1 MGEDDER
8 EAGGRAPM
16 KVVLFCGGFG
26 VRMGEETQRIP
37 KPMILVGNRPILW
50 HIMKY
55 YAAWGHREFILC
67 LGYKGESIKEY
78 FLGYNEAL
86 SNDFVLTNGGREV
99 QLLGSDISDW
109 RITFVDTGPQATIG
123 DRLKAVTPHLG
134 EDEYFLATYGDGL
147 TDAPLDDM
155 IERLKSSGRTG
166 LFLSVRPV
174 FNAHVVDVD
183 QDGVVRSIEDME
195 EANVWINGGFFVL
208 RRDVLDYIEPGE
220 ELVLEPFRRLI
231 EKGELIGYRYEGFW
245 EPMDTIKDKQR
256 LDALAESGRAPWRHS
271 GVEGQSL

>member
-1 MGEDDER
+1 
-8 EAGGRAPM
+8 M

-99 QLLGSDISDW
+99 ELLGSDISDW

-123 DRLKAVTPHLG
+123 DRLKAVTPYLG
-134 EDEYFLATYGDGL
+134 DDEYFLATYGDGL
-147 TDAPLDDM
+147 TDAPLDDL
-155 IERLKSSGRTG
+155 IERLKTSGRTG

-174 FNAHVVDVD
+174 FNAHVVEVD
-183 QDGVVRSIEDME
+183 DRNGGIVRSIEDMQ
-195 EANVWINGGFFVL
+195 EANVWINGGFFVF
-208 RRDVLDYIEPGE
+208 RRDVLDYIQPGE

-256 LDALAESGRAPWRHS
+256 LDQLADSGHAPWRHS
-271 GVEGQSL
+271 GHESRTP

>member
-1 MGEDDER
+1 
-8 EAGGRAPM
+8 M

-155 IERLKSSGRTG
+155 IERLKTSGRTG

>member
-1 MGEDDER
+1 V
-8 EAGGRAPM
+8 
-16 KVVLFCGGFG
+16 KVVLFCGGLG
-26 VRMGEETQRIP
+26 VRMGEETKRIP
-37 KPMILVGNRPILW
+37 KPMITVGNRPILW

-55 YAAWGHREFILC
+55 YAAWGHREFVLC

-86 SNDFVLTNGGREV
+86 SNDFVLSNGGRDVE
-99 QLLGSDISDW
+99 LLGSDISDW
-109 RITFVDTGPQATIG
+109 KITFVDTGAQATIG
-123 DRLKAVTPHLG
+123 ERLVAVAPHLG

-155 IERLKSSGRTG
+155 NDRLATSGRTA

-183 QDGVVRSIEDME
+183 DDGVVKSIEDME
-195 EANVWINGGFFVL
+195 QANVWINGGYFVL
-208 RRDVLDYIEPGE
+208 RRDVLKYIQPGE
-220 ELVLEPFRRLI
+220 ELVEAPFRRLI
-231 EKGELIGYRYEGFW
+231 EKGELIAYRYEGFW

-256 LDALAESGRAPWRHS
+256 LDALAESGQAPWRQV
-271 GVEGQSL
+271 GLQAPAGAP